1 MFPSVVLGTLR
12 GSGWSIWH
20 ISLEYSQ
27 VALIIWVWTFF
38 GLSCSGVTFW
48 EHLEIP
54 VVITRLC
61 LFWVIPFIW
70 DCIMCV
76 ASQFL
81 KGRCCYHYY
90 QPWYIIMFVI
100 HTYLKYGVVQE
111 TLFRISCIGVRILV
125 LPIASQL
132 KWPLV
137 RYLAS
142 ELLFTYLWTGGITAS
157 SHELL

>member
-1 MFPSVVLGTLR
+1 MLSWGPRGEVDGGFDTFLWRIVRLLWLFESEHFWSLMLRSDILGTFGDSSCDHSVV
-12 GSGWSIWH
+12 S
-20 ISLEYSQ
+20 
-27 VALIIWVWTFF
+27 F
-38 GLSCSGVTFW
+38 LSD
-48 EHLEIP
+48 
-54 VVITRLC
+54 
-61 LFWVIPFIW
+61 PFIW
-70 DCIMCV
+70 DCIICV
-76 ASQFL
+76 ASRFL
-81 KGRCCYHYY
+81 KGRCCCYHYY

-111 TLFRISCIGVRILV
+111 TLFRISHIGVWILV

-142 ELLFTYLWTGGITAS
+142 ELLFTHLWTGGITAS